1 MENKEMMIALEAPE
15 MKMETYETAEEWY
28 WADAED
34 YEDDYYISCHGEL
47 PAVVEEED

>member
-15 MKMETYETAEEWY
+15 MEMETYETAEEWY

-34 YEDDYYISCHGEL
+34 YEDDWGIGCEDEL
-47 PAVVEEED
+47 PEAIEDED